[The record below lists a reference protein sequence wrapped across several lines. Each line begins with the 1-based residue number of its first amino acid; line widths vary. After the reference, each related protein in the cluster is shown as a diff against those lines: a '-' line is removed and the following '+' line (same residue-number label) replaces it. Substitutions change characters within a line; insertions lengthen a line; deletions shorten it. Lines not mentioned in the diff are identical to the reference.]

1 MGNYGDTNTIQDFE
15 IQVSQIWRTLETD
28 QVQIPV
34 HIISIIHKWNNNNML
49 RYLSQEDK
57 FVTRILTAVILV
69 QNSNPK

>member
-15 IQVSQIWRTLETD
+15 IQVSQIWRTLESD